1 MLTRKDFQPARI
13 VLSGLVLASLA
24 ACASTQAD
32 NGSSA
37 AMSRPVV
44 TQAAASVAPAPAPV
58 AAAEVRPPADLA
70 PPSLVAQSS
79 AVELEQLIQD
89 RKVSELRTTY
99 NGSYG
104 ASLLFKAD
112 ELLYYVA
119 LFQQKDFW
127 RVFRTKEERLAEDTY
142 RGFSQ
147 QTYELAEADIRRI
160 KLQAEHAHIEKELMQ
175 RASRL
180 NALQTDLALQRQQE
194 DRVAARQQ
202 QAQQDAA
209 QLAAQQEDARKQL
222 RSLQRQIETL
232 EAEQGKAI
240 QGAGTAGK
248 R

>member
-1 MLTRKDFQPARI
+1 MLTRKDFQPTRI
-13 VLSGLVLASLA
+13 VLYGLALASLA
-24 ACASTQAD
+24 ACASTQPD
-32 NGSSA
+32 TGSA

-44 TQAAASVAPAPAPV
+44 TQATVQAAPAPA
-58 AAAEVRPPADLA
+58 AASAEVRPPAELA

-127 RVFRTKEERLAEDTY
+127 RVFRTKDERLAEETY

-147 QTYELAEADIRRI
+147 QTYELAEADVRRI
-160 KLQAEHAHIEKELMQ
+160 KLQAEHAHLEKELMQ
-175 RASRL
+175 RANRL

-209 QLAAQQEDARKQL
+209 QLAAQQEDAQKQL
-222 RSLQRQIETL
+222 RSLQRQIERL

-240 QGAGTAGK
+240 QGAGAAV
-248 R
+248 RR

>member
-13 VLSGLVLASLA
+13 VLCGWVLASLA

-32 NGSSA
+32 QAGSA

-44 TQAAASVAPAPAPV
+44 TQAASAAAPAAPG
-58 AAAEVRPPADLA
+58 AEIRPPAELA

-127 RVFRTKEERLAEDTY
+127 RVFRSKDERLAEETY

-160 KLQAEHAHIEKELMQ
+160 KLQAEHAHLEKELMQ
-175 RASRL
+175 RANRL
-180 NALQTDLALQRQQE
+180 NALQTDVALQRQQE

-209 QLAAQQEDARKQL
+209 QLAAQQEDAQKQL
-222 RSLQRQIETL
+222 RSLQRQIERL

-240 QGAGTAGK
+240 QGAGAAV
-248 R
+248 RR